1 MADKKFPSLWIETG
15 DGGKICV
22 VMSGAYGPETHLP
35 FITPAE
41 DLVAAAEMDYTAYRW
56 EIQRLYEEHPLFGPK
71 LDISVSE
78 LEDLAAEAL
87 LLPSML
93 HKIDPLS
100 FFELGNLLEQVLR
113 MQDDGSASFLLHAG
127 RCLLQVLELP
137 IRTQIRLRNIM
148 EMTFDGMERATQQER
163 FEKLRGVYPKIAAFC
178 DPIRLADYEKVPLQ
192 FHVESVFQLRLV
204 ELLLYFQQDKKR
216 ITRCDYCWN
225 YFIPKTKARSLYCDQ
240 IFDGQ
245 SCKKRGANLKRRKG
259 PEQDNA
265 LKLFKQ
271 LRDRMYARML
281 RYQDTPENQRD
292 RLIPMTPA
300 QYDEWEANARQARRD
315 YIAGKIKAEEFLRR
329 IDTTHELASYDTVK
343 QELPPEESVWQKR
356 VAADL
361 GFDPEQKYPASFM
374 VLDLRKPTD
383 DPQWQYFTRE
393 DLIREDQKGH
403 QSLRQQY
410 GKKQEP
416 VIQFPLSDKSV
427 WDS

>member
-100 FFELGNLLEQVLR
+100 FFELGNLLDQVLQ
-113 MQDDGSASFLLHAG
+113 MQDDGSASFLLRAG
-127 RCLLQVLELP
+127 QRLLQTLELP

-148 EMTFDGMERATQQER
+148 EMTFDGMERATQQEQ
-163 FEKLRGVYPKIAAFC
+163 FEKLYGVYPKIAEFC
-178 DPIRLADYEKVPLQ
+178 NPVRLGGYENVIPPLP
-192 FHVESVFQLRLV
+192 VDNVYQLRLV
-204 ELLLYFQQDKKR
+204 ELMLYFRQKKQR
-216 ITRCDYCWN
+216 IARCDYCWN
-225 YFIPKTKARSLYCDQ
+225 YFIPKTKARALYCDR

-245 SCKKRGANLKRRKG
+245 SCKKQGANLKRRKG
-259 PEQDNA
+259 PEQDDA

-281 RYQDTPENQRD
+281 RYQDAPENQRN
-292 RLIPMTPA
+292 RLIPMTPI
-300 QYDEWEANARQARRD
+300 QYEEWEATARQARRD
-315 YIAGKIKAEEFLRR
+315 YVAGIIKAEEFLRR

-361 GFDPEQKYPASFM
+361 DFNPEQGYPASFM
-374 VLDLRKPTD
+374 ALDLAEDTD
-383 DPQWQYFTRE
+383 DPQWQHFTRE
-393 DLIREDQKGH
+393 DLIRKDQEGH
-403 QSLRQQY
+403 QSLRNQY
-410 GKKQEP
+410 ETKSTICSTEP
-416 VIQFPLSDKSV
+416 ENQ
-427 WDS
+427 